1 MMLSPSVYTC
11 KPLRLSLITTALFAA
26 FSLPAIAD
34 NEERPKDTAVPVV
47 SGAQMANSACHITP
61 SWLIDDNAKGE
72 LRVIDSNNR
81 NDIII
86 RADDTQVVANRF
98 AEFSGNVWFIQGDQ
112 RIATSSASF
121 NQVTNQ
127 FRADGSLTY
136 TDGYIAVKA
145 EEIEADAS
153 GETALILDSEYFL
166 IPRAAVGTAGRI
178 EIQAAEDSRL
188 ITLHDGTF
196 TTCPGERP
204 AWQIRAS
211 EIEVNENESW
221 GTARNAQFRLFDV
234 PVLYIPRFTFPLND
248 ERKSGFLYPTIR
260 SSARNGVELE
270 VPYYFNL
277 AANYDLTFTPR
288 YMSKRGLM
296 TNTEFRFMNEQHES
310 EIQLE
315 FLPDDNSLDNNNSRS
330 FVRLEHNS
338 NFGDTWSGYVDFAQ
352 VSDSGYIN
360 DFGNPYIN
368 RADPHLYRR
377 GQVDY
382 HGAKTH
388 AQIQI
393 EDFQMLGPYRAP
405 YRTLPKMSVWHD
417 ESMPGNFSM
426 QFFSELSHFRNPN
439 DSADKAT
446 RFHLEPTLSYAMVK
460 TAWDWRAD
468 LSYMYTQYDQ
478 TADEQRDS
486 SVTRYLPQF
495 RWHGRVHLERPF
507 KNGNGLQTLTPQV
520 QYLYVPQQDQTRI
533 GIYDTILMQD
543 DYHSLFRPRR
553 FTGLDRIADAHQI
566 TLGATTSFFD
576 SNAVELMRLSLGQI
590 IYLDES
596 QTQLFDET
604 SRVTASNSELAA
616 ELDFQIGRRWYVSSA
631 VQYDTDLSIARKGR
645 MAVEYRKDDANLLQ
659 LNYRR
664 VQGLVGTDEEVE
676 QVGFTT
682 SWKIANDWS
691 VAGHWYNDLRTNRT
705 MDALLGVQYDR
716 CCWSIRISAYR
727 RVNRNYDLSFA
738 DGPLPP
744 AGFDNG
750 VSVQFILTGLSN
762 STGAMMNM
770 LQQGIFGYRRPF
782 YLSN

>member
-1 MMLSPSVYTC
+1 MPVYAETPEAESDSPT
-11 KPLRLSLITTALFAA
+11 PI
-26 FSLPAIAD
+26 
-34 NEERPKDTAVPVV
+34 V
-47 SGAQMANSACHITP
+47 SGAEIVNNACKVKPDWLMAKNNNPYHLNIEQTNS
-61 SWLIDDNAKGE
+61 S
-72 LRVIDSNNR
+72 
-81 NDIII
+81 DIII
-86 RADDTQVVANRF
+86 RADDTQVAANRF
-98 AEFSGNVWFIQGDQ
+98 AEFSGNVLFVQGEQ
-112 RIATSSASF
+112 RIATSSASY
-121 NQVTNQ
+121 NQESNQ

-136 TDGYIAVKA
+136 TDGYIAVRA
-145 EEIEADAS
+145 EQIDADAN
-153 GETALILDSEYFL
+153 GETATILDSEYYL
-166 IPRAAVGTAGRI
+166 IPRSAIGTAGRI
-178 EIQAAEDSRL
+178 DIQAAEESRL

-196 TTCPGERP
+196 TTCPGDNP

-296 TNTEFRFMNEQHES
+296 TNTEFRFLNERHES
-310 EIQLE
+310 ELQVE
-315 FLPDDNSLDNNNSRS
+315 FLANDDSLDTDNSRS
-330 FVRLEHNS
+330 FVRLEHRT
-338 NFGDTWSGYVDFAQ
+338 NFNEAWTGYLDFSQ
-352 VSDSGYIN
+352 VSDSAYIN
-360 DFGNPYIN
+360 DFGNATVN

-377 GQVDY
+377 GQIDY
-382 HGAKTH
+382 QAGDTL

-405 YRTLPKMSVWHD
+405 YRTMPKVSVWHD
-417 ESMPGNFSM
+417 EAMPGNFSL

-439 DSADKAT
+439 DSADNAS
-446 RFHLEPTLSYAMVK
+446 RFHLEPTLSYAQVK

-468 LSYMYTQYDQ
+468 LSYLYTYYDQ
-478 TADEQRDS
+478 TADTQRDA
-486 SVTRYLPQF
+486 SVTRTLPQF

-507 KNGNGLQTLTPQV
+507 KQGGLQTLTPQI
-520 QYLYVPQQDQTRI
+520 QYLYVPHQEQAQI

-553 FTGLDRIADAHQI
+553 FTGLDRIANAHQI

-596 QTQLFDET
+596 QTQLFDES
-604 SRVTASNSELAA
+604 SRITASNSELAA
-616 ELDFQIGRRWYVSSA
+616 ELDFQVGRRWYVSSA
-631 VQYDTDLSIARKGR
+631 LQYDTDLDLTRKGR
-645 MAVEYRKDDANLLQ
+645 VAVEYRKDDANLLQ

-664 VQGLVGTDEEVE
+664 VQGLVGTSEEVE
-676 QVGFTT
+676 QIGFSST
-682 SWKIANDWS
+682 WKVANDWS
-691 VAGHWYNDLRTNRT
+691 IGGHWYNDLRTNRT
-705 MDALLGVQYDR
+705 MDALFGVQYDR

-744 AGFDNG
+744 ADFDNG
-750 VSVQFILTGLSN
+750 VSVQFILSGLSN
-762 STGAMMNM
+762 STGAIMDM